1 MFEDLKEVKKATVKQ
16 LIAINA
22 MDMVGFI
29 NWLDYGENGTIL
41 ISWEDGN
48 WGSPSIYSV
57 DKKGLVEFVKSTS
70 HFENKKIMVDKT
82 K

>member
-1 MFEDLKEVKKATVKQ
+1 MFENLKEVKKATVKQ

-29 NWLDYGENGTIL
+29 NWLDYGDNGTIL
-41 ISWEDGN
+41 VSWEDGN

-70 HFENKKIMVDKT
+70 HFENGNR
-82 K
+82 

>member
-1 MFEDLKEVKKATVKQ
+1 MFENLKEVKKATVKQ

-22 MDMVGFI
+22 MDMVGVI
-29 NWLDYGENGTIL
+29 NWLDYGENETIL

-57 DKKGLVEFVKSTS
+57 DKKGLVEFVKKGNS
-70 HFENKKIMVDKT
+70 
-82 K
+82 

>member
-1 MFEDLKEVKKATVKQ
+1 MFENLKEVKKATVKQ

-41 ISWEDGN
+41 VNWEDGN
-48 WGSPSIYSV
+48 WGLPSTYLV

-70 HFENKKIMVDKT
+70 HFENRNR
-82 K
+82 